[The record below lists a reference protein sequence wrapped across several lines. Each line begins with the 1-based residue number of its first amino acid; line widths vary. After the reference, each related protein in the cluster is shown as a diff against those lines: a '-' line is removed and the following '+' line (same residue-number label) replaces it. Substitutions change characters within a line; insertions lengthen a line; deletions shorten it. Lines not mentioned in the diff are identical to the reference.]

1 MVGLNLLMVGAVA
14 ETHLGDAPARTA
26 SPSEGTDFAG
36 LLETMLPT
44 GEFWTPDGS
53 ETPRVPD
60 ADATLAQI
68 ATLGLMTLPI
78 TPMLEPA
85 TEATFPTQTPE
96 PTMRFAGA
104 DRAYRLQESTPFPL
118 EPTMAQGATP
128 KFDLEPTLGDGRGE
142 SDFPKT
148 RPAASESLLA
158 VEGDA
163 PPAAARQA
171 APPPPPTFAAAQATA
186 TPSNSMPDARAESS
200 PAERTAPLT
209 LPTLSHSEPPT
220 PVGELS
226 APHGEPPAPL
236 QETRLPHGH
245 AVAPTT
251 PHAAPVAE
259 NATPLQP
266 AEPNWGAAEQIAQHI
281 ERMVY
286 ERERNRLTV
295 RLDPPELGVV
305 ELRIQAT
312 GSEVQAWLTA
322 ERDLTRQMLQQAQQ
336 YLREQL
342 ESRGLQLT
350 HFDVGGQSQFRYAP
364 REQHTR
370 YATLTEF
377 TRTPTATDSL
387 LHDGRW
393 SVWV

>member
-14 ETHLGDAPARTA
+14 ETHLGDAPALTA

-60 ADATLAQI
+60 ADATLAQL

-171 APPPPPTFAAAQATA
+171 EPPPPSPSTTA
-186 TPSNSMPDARAESS
+186 LTDASALGAPS
-200 PAERTAPLT
+200 TAPAQDAPLRDD
-209 LPTLSHSEPPT
+209 LAPT
-220 PVGELS
+220 PEPLRPREES
-226 APHGEPPAPL
+226 PMPAHEPRTHAP
-236 QETRLPHGH
+236 
-245 AVAPTT
+245 T
-251 PHAAPVAE
+251 PHAPSPTRESTLSATDAAAPRRRAE
-259 NATPLQP
+259 LERRRAGRAAHRAHGLRNASAT
-266 AEPNWGAAEQIAQHI
+266 ASRCASTRPNWGSSSCASKPQ
-281 ERMVY
+281 
-286 ERERNRLTV
+286 
-295 RLDPPELGVV
+295 
-305 ELRIQAT
+305 

-322 ERDLTRQMLQQAQQ
+322 ERDLTPPDAAARPTIPARATRIARAATDP
-336 YLREQL
+336 LRCGRAEPVSL
-342 ESRGLQLT
+342 C
-350 HFDVGGQSQFRYAP
+350 A
-364 REQHTR
+364 
-370 YATLTEF
+370 
-377 TRTPTATDSL
+377 TRTTHTLRNTHRIHTHPHGYGQPPT
-387 LHDGRW
+387 
-393 SVWV
+393 

>member
-14 ETHLGDAPARTA
+14 EAHLGDAPARTA

-60 ADATLAQI
+60 ADATLAQL

-163 PPAAARQA
+163 PPVPARQA
-171 APPPPPTFAAAQATA
+171 APPPPPPFAAAHGDCDPKRLA
-186 TPSNSMPDARAESS
+186 AR
-200 PAERTAPLT
+200 RTRRVHRPL
-209 LPTLSHSEPPT
+209 
-220 PVGELS
+220 
-226 APHGEPPAPL
+226 
-236 QETRLPHGH
+236 
-245 AVAPTT
+245 
-251 PHAAPVAE
+251 
-259 NATPLQP
+259 NA
-266 AEPNWGAAEQIAQHI
+266 
-281 ERMVY
+281 
-286 ERERNRLTV
+286 
-295 RLDPPELGVV
+295 
-305 ELRIQAT
+305 LR
-312 GSEVQAWLTA
+312 
-322 ERDLTRQMLQQAQQ
+322 R
-336 YLREQL
+336 
-342 ESRGLQLT
+342 
-350 HFDVGGQSQFRYAP
+350 
-364 REQHTR
+364 
-370 YATLTEF
+370 
-377 TRTPTATDSL
+377 
-387 LHDGRW
+387 
-393 SVWV
+393 

>member
-60 ADATLAQI
+60 ADATLAQL

-163 PPAAARQA
+163 PPVPARQA
-171 APPPPPTFAAAQATA
+171 APPPPSPSTTA
-186 TPSNSMPDARAESS
+186 LTDASVSVCVKSPSPI
-200 PAERTAPLT
+200 
-209 LPTLSHSEPPT
+209 
-220 PVGELS
+220 
-226 APHGEPPAPL
+226 PAPS
-236 QETRLPHGH
+236 
-245 AVAPTT
+245 A
-251 PHAAPVAE
+251 
-259 NATPLQP
+259 
-266 AEPNWGAAEQIAQHI
+266 GA
-281 ERMVY
+281 
-286 ERERNRLTV
+286 
-295 RLDPPELGVV
+295 
-305 ELRIQAT
+305 
-312 GSEVQAWLTA
+312 GSGA
-322 ERDLTRQMLQQAQQ
+322 
-336 YLREQL
+336 
-342 ESRGLQLT
+342 
-350 HFDVGGQSQFRYAP
+350 
-364 REQHTR
+364 
-370 YATLTEF
+370 
-377 TRTPTATDSL
+377 
-387 LHDGRW
+387 
-393 SVWV
+393 